1 MSLFEN
7 SSKNSGVYH
16 DAQTLRN
23 FQSVMRPFVL
33 RRLKSD
39 VLKQMV
45 PKREVVIKVNLE
57 AEQRAI
63 YNGILTKW
71 KDSQVAK
78 SKQGVW
84 EDGLL
89 QRVANSDITSIFT
102 QLRKAANHSLLI
114 RTRYSDETIKRIAPV
129 ASNSGYFGNHCRT
142 ELALAELST
151 MSDHAVHDVCSS
163 IATIRHLALPQEA
176 LFESAKV
183 QKLLQL
189 LDELLP
195 AGHRILLFSQWTQI
209 LDVLQ
214 DALQA
219 KSYLWCRLD
228 GSSKVEDRQA
238 IIDEFNTNTSIG
250 VFLISTRA
258 GGVGI
263 NLTSADTVIIHDV
276 DFNPQI
282 DKQAQDRCHRVGQTK
297 PVTVYRLVA
306 VGTVDESVFECA
318 LRKEALANDALSGA
332 SESEPVTDKKE
343 ETREILRA
351 MMQAVRQN
359 GSFSETFSP

>member
-1 MSLFEN
+1 
-7 SSKNSGVYH
+7 
-16 DAQTLRN
+16 
-23 FQSVMRPFVL
+23 
-33 RRLKSD
+33 
-39 VLKQMV
+39 
-45 PKREVVIKVNLE
+45 
-57 AEQRAI
+57 
-63 YNGILTKW
+63 
-71 KDSQVAK
+71 
-78 SKQGVW
+78 
-84 EDGLL
+84 
-89 QRVANSDITSIFT
+89 
-102 QLRKAANHSLLI
+102 
-114 RTRYSDETIKRIAPV
+114 
-129 ASNSGYFGNHCRT
+129 
-142 ELALAELST
+142 

-163 IATIRHLALPQEA
+163 IGTIRHLALPEQV

-189 LDELLP
+189 LEELLP

-228 GSSKVEDRQA
+228 GSSKVEDRQS

-318 LRKEALANDALSGA
+318 SRKEALANDALSGA
-332 SESEPVTDKKE
+332 NDSESAPDKKE

-351 MMQAVRQN
+351 MMQASLSSHFESLLLPCTISTLCLCVLLEFNVCCFSVSQAVRQN
-359 GSFSETFSP
+359 FSETVAL

>member
-1 MSLFEN
+1 
-7 SSKNSGVYH
+7 
-16 DAQTLRN
+16 LR
-23 FQSVMRPFVL
+23 L
-33 RRLKSD
+33 L
-39 VLKQMV
+39 
-45 PKREVVIKVNLE
+45 
-57 AEQRAI
+57 RAI
-63 YNGILTKW
+63 PDILGTTAGSSLHPSFKPPPAAFYFVFIH
-71 KDSQVAK
+71 S
-78 SKQGVW
+78 
-84 EDGLL
+84 
-89 QRVANSDITSIFT
+89 RVC
-102 QLRKAANHSLLI
+102 
-114 RTRYSDETIKRIAPV
+114 
-129 ASNSGYFGNHCRT
+129 CRT
-142 ELALAELST
+142 ELALAELNT

-163 IATIRHLALPQEA
+163 IGTMRHLALPEQA

-189 LDELLP
+189 LEELLP

-219 KSYLWCRLD
+219 KSYSWCRLD
-228 GSSKVEDRQA
+228 GGSKVEDRQS

-318 LRKEALANDALSGA
+318 LRKEALANDALSGTNDN
-332 SESEPVTDKKE
+332 ESAPDKKE

-351 MMQAVRQN
+351 MMQARPQEDLVLIARFCCVLIWFELTASVSLFQAVRQN
-359 GSFSETFSP
+359 FSETLAP

>member
-1 MSLFEN
+1 MSRDKF
-7 SSKNSGVYH
+7 GC
-16 DAQTLRN
+16 DAR
-23 FQSVMRPFVL
+23 
-33 RRLKSD
+33 
-39 VLKQMV
+39 
-45 PKREVVIKVNLE
+45 
-57 AEQRAI
+57 
-63 YNGILTKW
+63 
-71 KDSQVAK
+71 
-78 SKQGVW
+78 
-84 EDGLL
+84 
-89 QRVANSDITSIFT
+89 
-102 QLRKAANHSLLI
+102 
-114 RTRYSDETIKRIAPV
+114 
-129 ASNSGYFGNHCRT
+129 CRT
-142 ELALAELST
+142 ELALTELNS

-163 IATIRHLALPQEA
+163 IATIRHLALPEKA

-183 QKLLQL
+183 AKLLQL
-189 LDELLP
+189 LEELLP
-195 AGHRILLFSQWTQI
+195 AGHRTLLFSQWTQI

-219 KSYLWCRLD
+219 KGYVWCRLD
-228 GSSKVEDRQA
+228 GGSKVEDRQS

-306 VGTVDESVFECA
+306 AGTVDESVYDCA
-318 LRKEALANDALSGA
+318 SRKEALANDALSGGI
-332 SESEPVTDKKE
+332 ESDDAPDKKA

-351 MMQAVRQN
+351 MMQA
-359 GSFSETFSP
+359 SDA

>member
-1 MSLFEN
+1 
-7 SSKNSGVYH
+7 
-16 DAQTLRN
+16 
-23 FQSVMRPFVL
+23 
-33 RRLKSD
+33 
-39 VLKQMV
+39 
-45 PKREVVIKVNLE
+45 
-57 AEQRAI
+57 
-63 YNGILTKW
+63 
-71 KDSQVAK
+71 
-78 SKQGVW
+78 
-84 EDGLL
+84 
-89 QRVANSDITSIFT
+89 
-102 QLRKAANHSLLI
+102 
-114 RTRYSDETIKRIAPV
+114 
-129 ASNSGYFGNHCRT
+129 
-142 ELALAELST
+142 

-189 LDELLP
+189 LGELLP

-219 KSYLWCRLD
+219 KKYLWCRLD
-228 GSSKVEDRQA
+228 GNCKVEDRQS

-282 DKQAQDRCHRVGQTK
+282 DKQAQDRCHRVGQMK

-332 SESEPVTDKKE
+332 NECESVPDKKE

-351 MMQAVRQN
+351 MMQASVSDAFACACARILGFLAAMKIKHFVRIDLNTFSMSSILFNCFLNLIIFFSFSQAVRQN
-359 GSFSETFSP
+359 GSFNETFAP

>member
-1 MSLFEN
+1 ML
-7 SSKNSGVYH
+7 G
-16 DAQTLRN
+16 
-23 FQSVMRPFVL
+23 
-33 RRLKSD
+33 
-39 VLKQMV
+39 
-45 PKREVVIKVNLE
+45 
-57 AEQRAI
+57 
-63 YNGILTKW
+63 
-71 KDSQVAK
+71 
-78 SKQGVW
+78 
-84 EDGLL
+84 
-89 QRVANSDITSIFT
+89 
-102 QLRKAANHSLLI
+102 
-114 RTRYSDETIKRIAPV
+114 
-129 ASNSGYFGNHCRT
+129 ASNSSMTENCACCQQFWVFWEPLQVTACSLNSNHVLPRCTHSFSFIGARHRT
-142 ELALAELST
+142 ELALAELNT

-163 IATIRHLALPQEA
+163 IGTIRHLALPQQV

-189 LDELLP
+189 LEELLP
-195 AGHRILLFSQWTQI
+195 AGHRVLLFSQWTQI

-228 GSSKVEDRQA
+228 GSSKVEDRQS

-318 LRKEALANDALSGA
+318 MRKETLANDALSGTNDG
-332 SESEPVTDKKE
+332 ESAPDKKE

-351 MMQAVRQN
+351 MMQACH
-359 GSFSETFSP
+359 FCD

>member
-1 MSLFEN
+1 
-7 SSKNSGVYH
+7 
-16 DAQTLRN
+16 
-23 FQSVMRPFVL
+23 
-33 RRLKSD
+33 
-39 VLKQMV
+39 
-45 PKREVVIKVNLE
+45 
-57 AEQRAI
+57 
-63 YNGILTKW
+63 
-71 KDSQVAK
+71 
-78 SKQGVW
+78 
-84 EDGLL
+84 
-89 QRVANSDITSIFT
+89 
-102 QLRKAANHSLLI
+102 
-114 RTRYSDETIKRIAPV
+114 
-129 ASNSGYFGNHCRT
+129 
-142 ELALAELST
+142 

-351 MMQAVRQN
+351 MMQASASLREHFFN
-359 GSFSETFSP
+359 GLSCRLKMNHFARFDAHVSSIFSFLV

>member
-1 MSLFEN
+1 
-7 SSKNSGVYH
+7 
-16 DAQTLRN
+16 
-23 FQSVMRPFVL
+23 
-33 RRLKSD
+33 
-39 VLKQMV
+39 
-45 PKREVVIKVNLE
+45 
-57 AEQRAI
+57 
-63 YNGILTKW
+63 
-71 KDSQVAK
+71 
-78 SKQGVW
+78 
-84 EDGLL
+84 
-89 QRVANSDITSIFT
+89 
-102 QLRKAANHSLLI
+102 
-114 RTRYSDETIKRIAPV
+114 
-129 ASNSGYFGNHCRT
+129 
-142 ELALAELST
+142 

-163 IATIRHLALPQEA
+163 IGTMRHLALPEQA

-189 LDELLP
+189 LEELLP

-219 KSYLWCRLD
+219 KSYSWCRLD
-228 GSSKVEDRQA
+228 GGSKVEDRQS

-318 LRKEALANDALSGA
+318 LRKEALANDALSGTNDN
-332 SESEPVTDKKE
+332 ESAPDKKE

-351 MMQAVRQN
+351 MMQARPQEDLVLIARFCCVLIWFELTASVSLFQAVRQN
-359 GSFSETFSP
+359 FSETLAP